1 MSTGRLKASTN
12 RVRTSTTLQGNSMWT
27 NTIGSVDPQAGS
39 NSVIEASLNAPQYG
53 GGRAARRAA
62 AQEAVAQ
69 TGGFD
74 TAVNNY
80 ESLLSLARSQG
91 AVGGQ
96 NRGACKKCGQIG
108 HLTKQ
113 CYNNI
118 SLTDTPSQVQ
128 DGRAPVAP
136 VLPPVAE
143 GDEQS
148 SDITLSSS
156 DSDSDSDGS
165 SSSEDD
171 RKKRKKDKA
180 SKKRKERKEKH
191 KKDKKKRKHK
201 KEKRKKKKQRR
212 SSPSSSE

>member
-1 MSTGRLKASTN
+1 MVVLTGSY
-12 RVRTSTTLQGNSMWT
+12 S
-27 NTIGSVDPQAGS
+27 
-39 NSVIEASLNAPQYG
+39 
-53 GGRAARRAA
+53 
-62 AQEAVAQ
+62 AVLVA
-69 TGGFD
+69 GGFD

-118 SLTDTPSQVQ
+118 PLTDSPSQVQ
-128 DGRAPVAP
+128 DARASVAP

-171 RKKRKKDKA
+171 RKKRKKEKA

-201 KEKRKKKKQRR
+201 KEKRKKKKQKRN
-212 SSPSSSE
+212 SPSSSSE

>member
-1 MSTGRLKASTN
+1 M
-12 RVRTSTTLQGNSMWT
+12 
-27 NTIGSVDPQAGS
+27 
-39 NSVIEASLNAPQYG
+39 
-53 GGRAARRAA
+53 
-62 AQEAVAQ
+62 
-69 TGGFD
+69 
-74 TAVNNY
+74 NNY

-118 SLTDTPSQVQ
+118 SLTDTPSQLP
-128 DGRAPVAP
+128 DGQAPIAP

-148 SDITLSSS
+148 SDISLSSS
-156 DSDSDSDGS
+156 DSDSDSNDS

-171 RKKRKKDKA
+171 MKKRKKVKA

-191 KKDKKKRKHK
+191 KRDKKKRKQK

-212 SSPSSSE
+212 SSPSSSSE

>member
-1 MSTGRLKASTN
+1 MAGQQDEQQHRRLCCKQ
-12 RVRTSTTLQGNSMWT
+12 VLHVLQ
-27 NTIGSVDPQAGS
+27 
-39 NSVIEASLNAPQYG
+39 
-53 GGRAARRAA
+53 
-62 AQEAVAQ
+62 AVALGHRQ
-69 TGGFD
+69 LPMCMILWIILNLFFLAGGFD

-80 ESLLSLARSQG
+80 ESLLTLARSQG

-118 SLTDTPSQVQ
+118 SLVEAPSQVQ
-128 DGRAPVAP
+128 NGASALAP

-148 SDITLSSS
+148 SDISFSS
-156 DSDSDSDGS
+156 DSDSDSDMS
-165 SSSEDD
+165 TSSEDE

-180 SKKRKERKEKH
+180 SKKRKERKDKH
-191 KKDKKKRKHK
+191 KRDKKKRKHK
-201 KEKRKKKKQRR
+201 KEKRKEKKKRR
-212 SSPSSSE
+212 AASSSSSD

>member
-1 MSTGRLKASTN
+1 MVL
-12 RVRTSTTLQGNSMWT
+12 
-27 NTIGSVDPQAGS
+27 
-39 NSVIEASLNAPQYG
+39 
-53 GGRAARRAA
+53 
-62 AQEAVAQ
+62 

-118 SLTDTPSQVQ
+118 SLTDTPSQVHGQ
-128 DGRAPVAP
+128 APVAP

-171 RKKRKKDKA
+171 RKKKKKDKG